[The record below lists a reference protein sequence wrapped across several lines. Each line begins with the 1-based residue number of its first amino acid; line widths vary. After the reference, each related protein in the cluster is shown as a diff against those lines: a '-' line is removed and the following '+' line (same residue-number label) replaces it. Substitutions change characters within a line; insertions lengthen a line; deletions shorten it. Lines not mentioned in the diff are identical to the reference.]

1 MAKSMFSLAGT
12 LEVVWHTLGWGI
24 PIVFGALW
32 SWILIAT
39 RQRAKAEQNLQD
51 WSLKSRTSKLSRL
64 NAPSLP
70 PEPAAKT
77 NSAILS
83 STPRPAVD
91 RQGS

>member
-24 PIVFGALW
+24 PIVLGALW

-51 WSLKSRTSKLSRL
+51 WSLKSHPSNLSRL
-64 NAPSLP
+64 DAPSLP